1 MAIGTSKIIGLVQM
15 VVGVFTLLIWGICTL
30 LYLFNNTFSKTVG
43 GVFFTVCLVFDI
55 IGIIFIV
62 FSRNRKKLTDDFL
75 KYTSAISADPTG
87 SIANLAASIGTT
99 QDKVKKNLELM
110 IKRKF
115 FKNIHINQE
124 TNCIIIGN
132 SNTTSNIKTQLTQ
145 QMTQM
150 GLITPDIE
158 FLPVTCSCCGGTS
171 RIAKGK
177 VVECNFCGSPI
188 NS

>member
-1 MAIGTSKIIGLVQM
+1 MAIGTSKMIGLVQK
-15 VVGVFTLLIWGICTL
+15 VVGIWILFIWGICTL
-30 LYLFNNTFSKTVG
+30 LYLFNITFLNNLG
-43 GVFFTVCLVFDI
+43 GVFLTVCLVFDVIGVVLI
-55 IGIIFIV
+55 I
-62 FSRNRKKLTDDFL
+62 FSRNRKKLTDEFM

-87 SIANLAASIGTT
+87 SIANLAAAVGTT

-115 FKNIHINQE
+115 FKNVHINQE
-124 TNCIIIGN
+124 TDCIIIGN
-132 SNTTSNIKTQLTQ
+132 STAQNNIKTQLTQ

-158 FLPVTCSCCGGTS
+158 FLPVTCTCCGGTS
-171 RIAKGK
+171 KIAKGK
-177 VVECNFCGSPI
+177 VAECNFCGAPI